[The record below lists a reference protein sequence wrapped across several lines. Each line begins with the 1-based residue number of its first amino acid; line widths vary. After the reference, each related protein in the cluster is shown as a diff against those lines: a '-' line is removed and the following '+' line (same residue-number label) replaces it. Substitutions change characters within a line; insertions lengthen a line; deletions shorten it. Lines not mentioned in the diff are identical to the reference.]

1 MGRKYH
7 ILWKIKHVPNHQPES
22 CFCPSPDEVEKK
34 GISIR
39 EKSPENSMVHHP
51 SRGHGEPPFLPFKND
66 RPNFLDLLAAPILI
80 RLFFYPL

>member
-1 MGRKYH
+1 MFQTTNQSHVFAPHRTK
-7 ILWKIKHVPNHQPES
+7 WKKQVY
-22 CFCPSPDEVEKK
+22 PSEKN
-34 GISIR
+34 
-39 EKSPENSMVHHP
+39 PENSMVHHP